1 LGGGLSISRKKN
13 SGGGLN
19 PVHSERDP
27 VPTKPMKLEDLLK
40 QKAPHIRKRWFDLI
54 IETYPADS
62 QRFLREQKDR
72 FANPVGSTL
81 SRAVETLYHELLHG
95 MDSEKVNASLDEI
108 VRIRAVQDFS
118 PAGAMAFMFL
128 LKKVLKEELR
138 QEIKENAAAWE
149 ELLALES
156 RVDEMALRGF
166 DLYMKCRERIY
177 EIRAKEAKNQVSR
190 LLQKAGL
197 LCEIPAWDPDRKKDD
212 IVV

>member
-1 LGGGLSISRKKN
+1 LSLFREKN

-19 PVHSERDP
+19 PVYSERDR
-27 VPTKPMKLEDLLK
+27 VPTKSMKLEDLLK
-40 QKAPHIRKRWFDLI
+40 QKASRIQKRWFDLI

-95 MDSEKVNASLDEI
+95 MDCEKVNTSLDEI

-118 PAGAMAFMFL
+118 PARATAFMFL
-128 LKKVLKEELR
+128 LKKALKEELG

-166 DLYMKCRERIY
+166 DLYMNCRERIY

-197 LCEIPAWDPDRKKDD
+197 LCEIPAWDSDRKKDD

>member
-1 LGGGLSISRKKN
+1 
-13 SGGGLN
+13 
-19 PVHSERDP
+19 
-27 VPTKPMKLEDLLK
+27 MKLEDLLK
-40 QKAPHIRKRWFDLI
+40 QKASHIRKRWLALI

-72 FANPVGSTL
+72 FANPVGTTL
-81 SRAVETLYHELLHG
+81 ARAVETLYHELLHG
-95 MDSEKVNASLDEI
+95 MDSEKINASLDEI
-108 VRIRAVQDFS
+108 VRIRAVQDFT
-118 PAGAMAFMFL
+118 PARAMAFMFL

-138 QEIKENAAAWE
+138 QEIKESAAACE

-166 DLYMKCRERIY
+166 DLYMNCRERIY

-197 LCEIPAWDPDRKKDD
+197 LCEIPDWGSDRKKDD

>member
-1 LGGGLSISRKKN
+1 MSLFREKN

-19 PVHSERDP
+19 PVYSERDR
-27 VPTKPMKLEDLLK
+27 VPTKSMKLEDLLK
-40 QKAPHIRKRWFDLI
+40 QKASRIQKRWFDLI

-62 QRFLREQKDR
+62 QRFLRKQKDR
-72 FANPVGSTL
+72 VANPVGSTL
-81 SRAVETLYHELLHG
+81 SRAVEILYDELLHG
-95 MDSEKVNASLDEI
+95 MDSEKVNTSLDEI

-118 PAGAMAFMFL
+118 PARAMAFMFL
-128 LKKVLKEELR
+128 LKKALKEELG

-166 DLYMKCRERIY
+166 DLYMNCRERIY

-197 LCEIPAWDPDRKKDD
+197 LCEIPAWDSDRKKDD